1 MESRMTERL
10 TSVTDRYQPGP
21 KTATPPRKRSAPAR
35 STIGKH
41 APHED
46 LETVETMLR
55 TSIEALSPDVEEIR
69 QELARKKSGALRGQP
84 LSFPLVVAAVI
95 LVFLIFALD
104 LILTGF

>member
-21 KTATPPRKRSAPAR
+21 KTATPPANGVHRPDRPLENMRPTKILKRSKPCCATP
-35 STIGKH
+35 SK
-41 APHED
+41 
-46 LETVETMLR
+46 
-55 TSIEALSPDVEEIR
+55 
-69 QELARKKSGALRGQP
+69 RGQP

-104 LILTGF
+104 LILTGL